1 MNENDSERIAGL
13 LETAGLTRIQQVEN
27 ADVVVI
33 NTCCIRENADNK
45 FYGHLGNLKKLK
57 EEDPTKKIMV
67 GGCLA
72 QKDQETIRER
82 APHVDVVFGTNNLER
97 VTELLLASEN
107 GPIVEILD
115 PAPHELDN
123 LSSEPLP
130 TRREVDHAAWLT
142 IQTGCDNSCAFCIVP
157 QVRGPEVSKPFND
170 LLNEAKRLA
179 KDGVLEITLLGQNV
193 NSYGRDITVKLRG
206 QEPQTDD
213 LLLAGERWN
222 ARKKRSPSPLFAD
235 LLREVGNIEGLRRVR
250 YTSPHPKDMREDV
263 MEAMAQ
269 TESVCE
275 HLHFPVQ
282 SGSDR
287 ILSKMHRGYTAER
300 YLLKLSQARA
310 IIPDL
315 AVTTDIIVGFPGE
328 TNKDFED
335 TLELAA
341 TAQFDSAFTFIFSPR
356 PGTEAAEMKEK
367 FCNKEE
373 VQDRYSRLREVIQR
387 SGLIKHQER
396 IGMEEEVIV
405 EGLSKKNKNFTTGRT
420 RQNKVIHF
428 PAIGLPVGT
437 VASTRVEEATPNY
450 LMGSLLEIVEK
461 PRTKTRIPVVAG

>member
-1 MNENDSERIAGL
+1 M
-13 LETAGLTRIQQVEN
+13 
-27 ADVVVI
+27 
-33 NTCCIRENADNK
+33 
-45 FYGHLGNLKKLK
+45 
-57 EEDPTKKIMV
+57 
-67 GGCLA
+67 
-72 QKDQETIRER
+72 
-82 APHVDVVFGTNNLER
+82 
-97 VTELLLASEN
+97 
-107 GPIVEILD
+107 
-115 PAPHELDN
+115 
-123 LSSEPLP
+123 
-130 TRREVDHAAWLT
+130 
-142 IQTGCDNSCAFCIVP
+142 
-157 QVRGPEVSKPFND
+157 
-170 LLNEAKRLA
+170 
-179 KDGVLEITLLGQNV
+179 
-193 NSYGRDITVKLRG
+193 KLRG

-213 LLLAGERWN
+213 LHLAGERWN
-222 ARKKRSPSPLFAD
+222 AREKRSASPLFAD

-287 ILSKMHRGYTAER
+287 VLSKMHRGYTAER
-300 YLLKLSQARA
+300 YLSKLLQARA

-356 PGTEAAEMKEK
+356 PGTEAAEMHEK

-396 IGMEEEVIV
+396 IGMQEEVIV
-405 EGLSKKNKNFTTGRT
+405 EGLSKKNNKLTTGRT

-428 PAIGLPVGT
+428 PGMNLPIGT
-437 VASTRVEEATPNY
+437 VAITRVEEATPNY

-461 PRTKTRIPVVAG
+461 PRIKTRIPVVAG